1 MQSEVVSSADV
12 ANMMQGL
19 LDRQAIQDVISC
31 YSLGQDSHQGED
43 SAILQQWEETFSETG
58 TVDYSAAGGTVGSY
72 RDLAKWMRGD
82 ENTSGSMSGFS
93 NWQHMLSLPVVS
105 IAGDTA
111 HARTDFFATHRG
123 RADQAWNVHYNAS
136 GAFHD
141 DLVRTPQGWRIQFR
155 RLEVYFG
162 DPLEIAKTALVVVSP
177 SLFAVGWSPTRPL
190 LIGKQDAG
198 FVRKTLKFC
207 DDLTFDEYGANTCR
221 RNWP

>member
-1 MQSEVVSSADV
+1 MQSEEVSSADV

-58 TVDYSAAGGTVGSY
+58 TVDYSAAGGTVG
-72 RDLAKWMRGD
+72 D
-82 ENTSGSMSGFS
+82 ENTKGSMSGFS
-93 NWQHMLSLPVVS
+93 NWQHMLSLPLVS
-105 IAGDTA
+105 IAGGTA

-123 RADQAWNVHYNAS
+123 RADQGWNVHYNAS

-141 DLVRTPQGWRIQFR
+141 DLVRTPKGWRIQFR

-162 DPLEIAKTALVVVSP
+162 DPLEIAKTA
-177 SLFAVGWSPTRPL
+177 
-190 LIGKQDAG
+190 
-198 FVRKTLKFC
+198 
-207 DDLTFDEYGANTCR
+207 
-221 RNWP
+221 